1 MVAPRDLPRCLRAGI
16 LPPGTRR
23 PHERGPAVRPCVADP
38 RGGRRRGVPAIRPDP
53 TGSPQRGDPG
63 GPGRGSSM
71 TGVLA
76 LPQPTSV
83 DNTWAAPALAT
94 VLAIVLAVVVFAVV
108 IAARRGIRNPSD
120 FLLAGRKVGAG
131 QNTLAMVGSGLMY
144 STVIIIAGHVAL
156 SGFDAIMLLTAFTMS
171 TVLAVLIY
179 ASPARNVGGYTLGE
193 MFALR
198 ARQRPARIASAVI
211 TLTIY
216 AMFMVAVLASIGLV
230 ASRMFS
236 TSPKA
241 STPFVAGV
249 IAVAGLIAI
258 AWVYLGGMPGVTRML
273 ALKVSLFMGLIAVLT
288 VLVMAKYHFNPFRL
302 LDDAQAHAAP
312 NPRGDLLTP
321 GRLFGKGATFHSDQD
336 PWVHLSKVFCVAAGV
351 IGMPFLFMRFF
362 VATSGRDARRSAG
375 W

>member
-1 MVAPRDLPRCLRAGI
+1 
-16 LPPGTRR
+16 
-23 PHERGPAVRPCVADP
+23 
-38 RGGRRRGVPAIRPDP
+38 
-53 TGSPQRGDPG
+53 
-63 GPGRGSSM
+63 
-71 TGVLA
+71 
-76 LPQPTSV
+76 
-83 DNTWAAPALAT
+83 
-94 VLAIVLAVVVFAVV
+94 
-108 IAARRGIRNPSD
+108 
-120 FLLAGRKVGAG
+120 
-131 QNTLAMVGSGLMY
+131 
-144 STVIIIAGHVAL
+144 
-156 SGFDAIMLLTAFTMS
+156 
-171 TVLAVLIY
+171 
-179 ASPARNVGGYTLGE
+179 
-193 MFALR
+193 
-198 ARQRPARIASAVI
+198 
-211 TLTIY
+211 
-216 AMFMVAVLASIGLV
+216 
-230 ASRMFS
+230 SRMFS

-375 W
+375 WASMIAVTFYQAVLVLGLGATAILGGKNIGSKWDTRDITLPKLADNLGGKGMSGVLGAVALLS